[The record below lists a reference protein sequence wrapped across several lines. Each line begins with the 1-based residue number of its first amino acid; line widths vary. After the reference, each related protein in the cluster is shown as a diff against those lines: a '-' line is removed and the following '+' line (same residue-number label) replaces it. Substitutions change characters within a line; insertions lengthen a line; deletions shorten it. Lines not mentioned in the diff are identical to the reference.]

1 MNASLRN
8 KVEIVNEIKDKV
20 SRAKSIVFVEYK
32 GTSVSQDTTLRAN
45 FRKDGTE
52 YKVYKNK
59 LILRALNEQGIVGCD
74 EYLQGTTAVA
84 FNYDDEV
91 APAKTIAE
99 AQKTNQA
106 LTFKFGI
113 QNGKVVDGEY
123 VKKLSAIPSREVLL
137 TQIATM
143 LQAPI
148 RKLACTVKAVAE
160 KEA

>member
-1 MNASLRN
+1 MNANLQN
-8 KVEIVNEIKDKV
+8 KIEIVNEIRDKV
-20 SRAKSIVFVEYK
+20 SRAKSVVFVDYK
-32 GTSVSQDTTLRAN
+32 GTTVSQDTNLRAS

-59 LILRALNEQGIVGCD
+59 LILKALNEQGITGCE

-91 APAKTIAE
+91 LAAKAIAE
-99 AQKTNQA
+99 AQKDNQS
-106 LTFKFGI
+106 LQFKFGI
-113 QNGKVVDGEY
+113 QNGQVVDAEY
-123 VKKLSAIPSREVLL
+123 VKKISSIPSREVLL

-148 RKLACTVKAVAE
+148 RNLACTLKAVAE
-160 KEA
+160 K